1 MGFGFAIRNP
11 GAVTF
16 AANMVP
22 AAQASLAIAIVSA
35 TYNVGN
41 FISAYVVNPLANMAG
56 GDISKRFIVS
66 AAALV
71 IIGLVA
77 CIKAPTTDAQA
88 LDSQE

>member
-1 MGFGFAIRNP
+1 MVGFSTSLPVICIGAAVVGFGFAIRNP

-41 FISAYVVNPLANMAG
+41 FVSAYVVNP
-56 GDISKRFIVS
+56 
-66 AAALV
+66 
-71 IIGLVA
+71 VA
-77 CIKAPTTDAQA
+77 KYAW
-88 LDSQE
+88 